1 MRKTRELKISL
12 AKFMPGADQEIGKMA
27 EMLGGMMTDTFTGDS
42 SFGTDTATTED
53 SEKILQEAAAVAE
66 NTADSKF
73 PTMPSDLDQSV
84 EAPNKFM

>member
-1 MRKTRELKISL
+1 
-12 AKFMPGADQEIGKMA
+12 
-27 EMLGGMMTDTFTGDS
+27 MMQQLN
-42 SFGTDTATTED
+42 TT
-53 SEKILQEAAAVAE
+53 EKILQEAAAVAE

>member
-1 MRKTRELKISL
+1 
-12 AKFMPGADQEIGKMA
+12 
-27 EMLGGMMTDTFTGDS
+27 MMTVPLLAIKFWNG
-42 SFGTDTATTED
+42 TATTED